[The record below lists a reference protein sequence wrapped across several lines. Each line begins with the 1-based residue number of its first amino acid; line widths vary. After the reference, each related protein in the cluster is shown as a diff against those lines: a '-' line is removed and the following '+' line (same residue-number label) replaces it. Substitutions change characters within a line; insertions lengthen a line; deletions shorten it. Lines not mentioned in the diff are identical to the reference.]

1 MRMITMARDFSRP
14 FYNSKAWKDCREGY
28 IQSVNGL
35 CERCLANGKYTP
47 GYELHHKVW
56 LTPENIN
63 DPYITLGWDNL
74 EFLCS
79 SCHSVEHMTKYKA
92 TRDDVMFDSEGQLI
106 PK

>member
-1 MRMITMARDFSRP
+1 MITMARDFSRP

-35 CERCLANGKYTP
+35 CERCLANDKYTP

-63 DPYITLGWDNL
+63 NPYITLGWDNL
-74 EFLCS
+74 QLLCS
-79 SCHSVEHMTKYKA
+79 PCHSIVHMTKHKA
-92 TRDDVMFDSEGQLI
+92 IRDDVMFDSEGQLI
-106 PK
+106 EKA

>member
-1 MRMITMARDFSRP
+1 MARPFAIK
-14 FYNSKAWKDCREGY
+14 FYNSKAWKKCREGY

-63 DPYITLGWDNL
+63 DPYITLNWKKL

-79 SCHSVEHMTKYKA
+79 PCHSKEHMTKYKPL
-92 TRDDVMFDSEGQLI
+92 RDGLMFDDEGNLI
-106 PK
+106 ETEQ

>member
-1 MRMITMARDFSRP
+1 MAKDYSRK
-14 FYNSKAWKDCREGY
+14 FYNSKAWKDCRASY
-28 IQSVNGL
+28 ISKVYGL
-35 CERCLANGKYTP
+35 CEHCLKEGKHVP
-47 GYELHHKVW
+47 GYIVDHIIE

-79 SCHSVEHMTKYKA
+79 PCHSVEHMTKYKA